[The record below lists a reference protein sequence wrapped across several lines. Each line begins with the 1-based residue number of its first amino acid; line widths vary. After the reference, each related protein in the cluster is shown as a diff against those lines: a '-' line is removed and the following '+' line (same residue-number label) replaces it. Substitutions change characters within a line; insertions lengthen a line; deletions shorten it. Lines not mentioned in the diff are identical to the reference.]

1 MTDNNNQQDAF
12 DMMFA
17 YMDKNPDADIDE
29 VGLYL
34 FENGFVKSEDSL
46 RNFFAAMTKE

>member
-12 DMMFA
+12 DMMFS

-34 FENGFVKSEDSL
+34 FENGFAKSEDSL